1 MTGSIENENQK
12 EEVGEYFEIQVFHF
26 SNIHSPG

>member
-1 MTGSIENENQK
+1 MIGSIENENQK
-12 EEVGEYFEIQVFHF
+12 EEVGENFEIQVFHF